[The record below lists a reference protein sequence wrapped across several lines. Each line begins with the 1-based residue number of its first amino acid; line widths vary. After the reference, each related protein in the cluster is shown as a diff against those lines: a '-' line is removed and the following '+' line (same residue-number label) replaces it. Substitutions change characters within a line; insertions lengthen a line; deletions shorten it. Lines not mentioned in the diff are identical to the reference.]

1 MDDVCF
7 MPSHGLVQIL
17 PLSGL
22 GKSDN
27 LLRLQRLPEV
37 IRMPTEMEL
46 EEQITEEIDRER
58 VKEAILSLE
67 ISQLRET
74 LDKLERV

>member
-1 MDDVCF
+1 
-7 MPSHGLVQIL
+7 MPAVGLVQIL
-17 PLSGL
+17 QTSGFRA
-22 GKSDN
+22 SDN

-46 EEQITEEIDRER
+46 EERITEEIDRER

-74 LDKLERV
+74 LDKMKGCDSN

>member
-1 MDDVCF
+1 M
-7 MPSHGLVQIL
+7 
-17 PLSGL
+17 
-22 GKSDN
+22 
-27 LLRLQRLPEV
+27 
-37 IRMPTEMEL
+37 TEEGL
-46 EEQITEEIDRER
+46 EEMITEEIDRER